1 MMWGLPPVRGRRS
14 KEDQEEKRLLFL
26 SLIRWVLYIPAMVKG
41 QSQLKKI
48 NVKYM
53 KKIINSKRL
62 KVPPKKKLI
71 DLGGGKANK

>member
-1 MMWGLPPVRGRRS
+1 
-14 KEDQEEKRLLFL
+14 
-26 SLIRWVLYIPAMVKG
+26 MVKG